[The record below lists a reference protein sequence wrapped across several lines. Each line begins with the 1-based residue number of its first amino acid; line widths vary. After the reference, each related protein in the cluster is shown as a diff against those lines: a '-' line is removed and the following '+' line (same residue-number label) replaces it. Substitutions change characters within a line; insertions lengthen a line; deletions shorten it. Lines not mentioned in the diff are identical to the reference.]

1 MVENDRL
8 QVREPKVLR
17 VRVVAP
23 TAAVAAF
30 STLTLLGVAAL
41 GFASGDLSSEPSSN
55 DAHGNWV
62 VNAPDTVQAVGTL
75 TDQAVATPG
84 SAQGGSVA
92 VPPPAQSGSVAGS
105 ADLPTVAQG
114 GRPGST
120 GQSTQTLSP
129 GAAAGTSLPAVAPPN
144 ATPPHQAGDAAPA
157 APTGELNIHLSM
169 RLLTSTRQSVAENL
183 RAGLR
188 ATLGAAKSEDLQQE
202 LTTSPALDTA
212 VTDATS

>member
-41 GFASGDLSSEPSSN
+41 GFASGDLSSAPSSN

-62 VNAPDTVQAVGTL
+62 VTAPDTVQAVGTL

-84 SAQGGSVA
+84 AAQGGSVA
-92 VPPPAQSGSVAGS
+92 VPPPAQSGSAAASGE
-105 ADLPTVAQG
+105 LPPVAQG
-114 GRPGST
+114 GGPGSAAP
-120 GQSTQTLSP
+120 STQASSAGAP
-129 GAAAGTSLPAVAPPN
+129 GGTSLPV
-144 ATPPHQAGDAAPA
+144 
-157 APTGELNIHLSM
+157 
-169 RLLTSTRQSVAENL
+169 V
-183 RAGLR
+183 
-188 ATLGAAKSEDLQQE
+188 
-202 LTTSPALDTA
+202 
-212 VTDATS
+212 